1 MQKRLLAAAI
11 LAGLSLSLAAC
22 GGSDDDTP
30 EPPPP
35 APEPGPGPSPDPD
48 PGPAPD
54 PDPTPDP
61 DPGPSPDPDPDPD
74 PGPGPDPDPTPGGAG
89 ECLNPAEYQV
99 GSSWRLE
106 YRVSGLFTGTSVTD
120 AKVLRRTDFA
130 GYSALETEVITT
142 TSYTGL
148 PSVPTTVLSYADMVG
163 GGLMEMY
170 GNKTEVEVMGV
181 KSLIVSTY
189 TPPYRDVKWTL
200 AAGQTEN
207 YTYTLRSEAT
217 ISGTPVPVP
226 PTITEHTAS
235 GSWTYNGRESVTVP
249 LGTFNACKFTQV
261 EEGTTNVLWNVPGSG
276 VSVKTVTN
284 KPGEASLTL
293 EMTTGRFNGANIAP

>member
-61 DPGPSPDPDPDPD
+61 DPGPDPDPD
-74 PGPGPDPDPTPGGAG
+74 PGPGPDPDPDPTPGGAG
-89 ECLNPAEYQV
+89 ECVNPAEYQV
-99 GSSWRLE
+99 GSTWRLE

-120 AKVLRRTDFA
+120 AKVERRTDFA
-130 GYSALETEVITT
+130 GYSALETEVLTT

-148 PSVPTTVLSYADMVG
+148 PRVETSVLNYADMVG
-163 GGLMEMY
+163 GNLLEMY
-170 GNKTEVEVMGV
+170 GNRVEADVMGL
-181 KSLIVSTY
+181 KSTTVSTY
-189 TPPYRDVKWTL
+189 TPPWRNPMWTL
-200 AAGQTEN
+200 AAGQTET
-207 YTYTLRSEAT
+207 YTYTMRSETT
-217 ISGTPVPVP
+217 ITGAPVPVP

-235 GSWTYNGRESVTVP
+235 GSYTFDGRQSVTVP
-249 LGTFNACKFTQV
+249 VGTFNACKFTQA
-261 EEGTTNVLWNVPGSG
+261 EEGTTNEMWFAPGMG
-276 VSVKTVTN
+276 VMVKSISA
-284 KPGEASLTL
+284 KPGEGSLTL